1 MPKPTPRPE
10 KEAFLQTILAS
21 GLLSEEELK
30 EAMKR
35 VPPTDRSK
43 IVARQLVQDGKLTRF
58 QAERLLAGRHDG
70 FILGQYYILDEI
82 GRGGMGRV
90 YKAEHRA
97 MGRIVALKVLSPEM
111 VKTPKARS
119 LFEKEMRAI
128 GRLTHPNIVAAY
140 DANTLNGRTFIV
152 LEFVDGAN
160 LSTLVKTN
168 GPLPISQA
176 CEYIRQAALG
186 LDYAHKRGI
195 VHRDI
200 KPANLLVAKEG
211 TTEPHAQVKILDFG
225 LALAT
230 VKEGEVSGD
239 STAHGQNTVM
249 GTPDYLSP
257 EQARNHRE
265 VDHRS
270 DIYSLGCTF
279 YYILSGQVPF
289 PGGTVMEKLVRHS
302 SMPPVPIEKL
312 RPELA
317 PEIVAIVR
325 KMMEKKPADRQQ
337 SAEEVALAL
346 LPFGSHQGQW
356 MTIPP
361 AISVISSDVE
371 LVVPNEVYLPT
382 PMVDPWGDLGSEDTA
397 ETSQPT
403 SSNRTYPQGQNA
415 LGSNKRKGNRLVWFL
430 LIMFV
435 LLTFLLGIL
444 SLIYFVL
451 RPLVFDSNKQA

>member
-1 MPKPTPRPE
+1 MPKPAPRPE
-10 KEAFLQTILAS
+10 KDAFIQTVLAS
-21 GLLSEEELK
+21 GLLSQEELT
-30 EAMKR
+30 EALKR
-35 VPPTDRSK
+35 VPPTDRAK

-58 QAERLLAGRHDG
+58 QAERLLAGRSDG
-70 FILGQYYILDEI
+70 FILGQYHILDEI

-119 LFEKEMRAI
+119 LFEKEMKAV

-140 DANTLNGRTFIV
+140 DANTLSGRTFIV

-160 LSTLVKTN
+160 LSTLIKSN
-168 GPLPISQA
+168 GPLPLSQA
-176 CEYIRQAALG
+176 CEYVRQAAAG
-186 LDYAHKRGI
+186 LDYAHKRGLI
-195 VHRDI
+195 HRDI

-211 TTEPHAQVKILDFG
+211 TTESQAQLKILDFG

-279 YYILSGQVPF
+279 YFLLTGQVPF

-302 SMPPVPIEKL
+302 SMPPVPVEKL
-312 RPELA
+312 RPEISPDILA
-317 PEIVAIVR
+317 ILR
-325 KMMEKKPADRQQ
+325 KMMAKKPDGRYQTAD
-337 SAEEVALAL
+337 ELALAL
-346 LPFGSHQGQW
+346 TPFGTHQGQW
-356 MTIPP
+356 VMIPS
-361 AISVISSDVE
+361 AIAVVSTDVE
-371 LVVPNEVYLPT
+371 LVVPTELTPT
-382 PMVDPWGDLGSEDTA
+382 VDPWAVLGDENPQTEAPTFSETKGITREQPA
-397 ETSQPT
+397 LTSPKRK
-403 SSNRTYPQGQNA
+403 SNR
-415 LGSNKRKGNRLVWFL
+415 FL
-430 LIMFV
+430 WLAIILFV
-435 LLTFLLGIL
+435 LFLVCGGII
-444 SLIYFVL
+444 SMIYFVL
-451 RPLVFDSNKQA
+451 RPLVLKATE

>member
-30 EAMKR
+30 EALKR

-289 PGGTVMEKLVRHS
+289 PGGTVMEKLVLHS
-302 SMPPVPIEKL
+302 FMPPVPVEKL
-312 RPELA
+312 RRGEA
-317 PEIVAIVR
+317 
-325 KMMEKKPADRQQ
+325 
-337 SAEEVALAL
+337 
-346 LPFGSHQGQW
+346 
-356 MTIPP
+356 T
-361 AISVISSDVE
+361 
-371 LVVPNEVYLPT
+371 
-382 PMVDPWGDLGSEDTA
+382 
-397 ETSQPT
+397 
-403 SSNRTYPQGQNA
+403 
-415 LGSNKRKGNRLVWFL
+415 
-430 LIMFV
+430 
-435 LLTFLLGIL
+435 
-444 SLIYFVL
+444 
-451 RPLVFDSNKQA
+451 